1 MTTDVNMHALSN
13 LLFSLASL
21 SESGDLRISLTVHGL
36 SPANAVGLAA
46 QCDRDN
52 DRGLNDGFRLSSGKD
67 IEYATLKGTTPLLD
81 SPDAREV
88 EIVLFTDDP
97 RSPGHAYSPES

>member
-1 MTTDVNMHALSN
+1 MTNANMHALSN

-21 SESGDLRISLTVHGL
+21 SEYGDLRVSLTVHGL
-36 SPANAVGLAA
+36 SPANAIGLAA

-52 DRGLNDGFRLSSGKD
+52 NRRLEEGFRLSSGKD
-67 IEYATLKGTTPLLD
+67 MGYATLKGATPLVD

-88 EIVLFTDDP
+88 EVVLFTDDP
-97 RSPGHAYSPES
+97 RSPDGAWSPES